1 MMNSMSIDIKK
12 IIKTGRDRQIDFISS
27 FENPHHA
34 AALISSFANCEGGTL
49 IVGVNSKGKLIG
61 VLPDLELQNI
71 EEVVNH
77 YLSLPIEVEIEK
89 IIENYK
95 FAFIIHVPKIE
106 VKFCG
111 AIDVNGEPHY
121 FVRTRKGEVFEA
133 TSIIEK
139 SWVFH
144 QRDIF
149 FSEEIYAALKEL
161 LVNENQLTLATIFKE
176 VKAKKAD
183 IENTISI
190 LIELNVI
197 DFEFVNQK
205 VSYCWIGNS

>member
-1 MMNSMSIDIKK
+1 MSIDIKSL
-12 IIKTGRDRQIDFISS
+12 IKRGRDRQIDFISS

-49 IVGVNSKGKLIG
+49 VVGVNSKGKLIG

-89 IIENYK
+89 VIENYK
-95 FAFIIHVPKIE
+95 VAFLIQVHKIE
-106 VKFCG
+106 AKFCG
-111 AIDVNGEPHY
+111 ALDVHGEPYY

-144 QRDIF
+144 QKDAF
-149 FSEEIYAALKEL
+149 FSEEIYTALKDL
-161 LVNENQLTLATIFKE
+161 LINENQLTLATIFKDI
-176 VKAKKAD
+176 KAKKAD

-190 LIELNVI
+190 LIEQNVI
-197 DFEFVNQK
+197 DFEFINQK
-205 VSYCWIGNS
+205 VSYYWVGNS